1 MTTSN
6 HLWAIGFDDVERADQ
21 VRNEIARLGWDEH
34 YLCLLE
40 TVVVVRHSDGTFTV
54 DRKPFPAATNIVGCT
69 TVGFLAGL
77 VLSAPLTGAIVGA
90 ALGSVGTA
98 VTAQAGIG
106 EEFVRDVEDLL
117 EPGTSALFVLDAEG
131 DMELILHRI
140 HGLGGTV
147 VRTNVDPERAKL
159 IQSMLAATSANT
171 SEPDTK

>member
-1 MTTSN
+1 MRGPAMTTSN

-21 VRNEIARLGWDEH
+21 VRNEIARLG
-34 YLCLLE
+34 
-40 TVVVVRHSDGTFTV
+40 
-54 DRKPFPAATNIVGCT
+54 T